1 MSSGVKGI
9 VGMIVPPPDMRA
21 IIDRTAEFI
30 AKHGPE
36 MEKKIYSSD
45 PTKIRF
51 AFIED
56 NNPFHPY
63 YKMAIQCYKEGKTP
77 EIPKTE
83 TPEVKKEEEKVEE
96 KKAVAA
102 ASKSTVERKAK
113 YDPLTSVFRSIP
125 DEEPTPYSFSSTLPE
140 LYSLD
145 LDVLRLTAQY
155 TAVNGQK
162 FLEGIMNYQSHNPL
176 IF

>member
-1 MSSGVKGI
+1 MIEQLSSLRSMDLKWKRRFTHRTQQKSALLSLRIATRSIPITKWQFSVTRREDVIFDGCL
-9 VGMIVPPPDMRA
+9 
-21 IIDRTAEFI
+21 IINVA
-30 AKHGPE
+30 
-36 MEKKIYSSD
+36 
-45 PTKIRF
+45 
-51 AFIED
+51 
-56 NNPFHPY
+56 
-63 YKMAIQCYKEGKTP
+63 P
-77 EIPKTE
+77 EIPKIE
-83 TPEVKKEEEKVEE
+83 TPEAKKEEEKVEE

-113 YDPLTSVFRSIP
+113 YDPLTAVYRSIP

-162 FLEGIMNYQSHNPL
+162 VFVVREPED
-176 IF
+176 